1 MTIYHDSKIARA
13 LARLKGD
20 APGGS
25 GMTILQDSK
34 IARALARLKGDA
46 PGGAA

>member
-1 MTIYHDSKIARA
+1 MTIYQDREIARA
-13 LARLKGD
+13 MARLKGD
-20 APGGS
+20 APGGR